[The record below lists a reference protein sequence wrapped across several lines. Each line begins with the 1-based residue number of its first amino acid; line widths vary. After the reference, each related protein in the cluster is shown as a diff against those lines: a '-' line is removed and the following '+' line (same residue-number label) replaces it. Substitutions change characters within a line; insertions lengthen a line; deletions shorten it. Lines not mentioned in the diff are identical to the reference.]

1 MVSEKGRVVWST
13 EALVDLEAIYDFL
26 AEHYYNT
33 SRALMPGAR
42 ITLPGHTLIT
52 RYQYNS
58 LNQLIWQQTPDAG
71 ELQFWYND
79 KGQLRLSQNAQQRA
93 DTLYSYTKYDEQGRI
108 VEVGELAT
116 VTDVELEDL
125 LTRADSLQWP
135 QAGRYALTDITR
147 THYDAP
153 AVALAEAG
161 FAQSYLRTRVSWV
174 EVADKNSADTI
185 ATYYSYDVHGN
196 VKSLQQNIPGL
207 DAKRTDYA
215 YDLVSGKVNYVMFQF
230 DRPDQFIHRYDYDAD
245 NRITSV
251 FTSTDGFIWDQ
262 DASYRYYEHGP
273 LARVELGEH
282 RVQGLDYYY
291 TLQGWIK
298 GVNMLYAGDP
308 GGDGITSISGKDV
321 FAYSLGYY
329 NQDYKPIN
337 NSVTLSDSRDQ
348 LWPRLNEVHGHSGL
362 YNGNISWMITDISK
376 VGEVN
381 NDRAKGMQAMVYKYD
396 QLHRITKSR
405 SITQYNSA
413 SGFASRDGSPR
424 AYDEDYSYD
433 PNGNLLTLNRK
444 DHQGSVL
451 HDFNY
456 GYYPNTNKL
465 RQVGPPE
472 DMVYNGALSSNTK
485 LYRKITLQ
493 GNAYVPQGNPVEI
506 RALEEIEMD
515 PDFEAA
521 DGTDFSAH
529 IVADS
534 GMYQYDKT
542 GNLVLDQHEG
552 VKISWTP
559 YGKVREV
566 RSKSDSLITTFRYD
580 GAGNRIEKKVTRKDS
595 LDITHITHY
604 VRDAS
609 GNVMGIYKD
618 SLMTE
623 LYVYGS
629 SRLGLY
635 KGGRFNGQQSLGE
648 KQYELSNHLGNVL
661 TVITDNIRMNASDSV
676 WASVV
681 SARDYYPFGL
691 EMEGR
696 MWTDTTSAY
705 KYGFNGKEK
714 DDKGEWGNT
723 VYDYGFR
730 VYNPSIAKFLSV
742 DPLTRSYS
750 MLTPFQFAGDSPI
763 KNIDLD
769 GLEPAGNPAD
779 WEVSQ
784 LRFYGNSNNGVG
796 YVAKATN
803 GSYSVYQEEISN
815 MGGHRYY
822 YANSDSKWELFRDDF
837 KINRGRQLAIYAAV
851 DIMQKGT
858 VAGALIMSG
867 SPVLLESGLTT
878 YGRKVA
884 SGFVNDVFTQFTSN
898 YALNGFN
905 AKQAADDI
913 DYGNALITG
922 VSGQFSFKGKS
933 DLLRKAITELAKTS
947 IDLTKDGLDTKYP
960 GGDEGNQ
967 ISYFT
972 ELVTRQLM
980 AQLPKAGNKEYERI
994 LEDIGK
1000 KVFRSIIQRAV
1011 ESVFNEKAAENEG
1024 NVKR

>member
-116 VTDVELEDL
+116 VTAIELEDL

-135 QAGRYALTDITR
+135 QAEQYALTDITR
-147 THYDAP
+147 THYDLP

-174 EVADKNSADTI
+174 EVVDKNYADTV

-196 VKSLQQNIPGL
+196 VKSLQQYIPGL
-207 DAKRTDYA
+207 DAKRTDYV
-215 YDLVSGKVNYVMFQF
+215 YDLISGKVNYVMYQF
-230 DRPDQFIHRYDYDAD
+230 DRPDQFIHRYDYDSD

-251 FTSTDGFIWDQ
+251 STSTDGFIWDE
-262 DASYRYYEHGP
+262 DASYRYYSHGP

-291 TLQGWIK
+291 TLQSWIK
-298 GVNMLYAGDP
+298 GVNMPYAGDP

-329 NQDYKPIN
+329 NQDYKPIT

-362 YNGNISWMITDISK
+362 YNGNISWMVTDLSK

-381 NDRAKGMQAMVYKYD
+381 NDRNKGLQAMVYKYD

-405 SITQYNSA
+405 SLTQYNSA
-413 SGFASRDGSPR
+413 NGFASRDGSPH

-433 PNGNLLTLNRK
+433 PNGNLLTLDRK

-451 HDFNY
+451 HDFDY

-472 DMVYNGALSSNTK
+472 DMVYSGALSSNTK

-493 GNAYVPQGNPVEI
+493 GNAYVPQDKPVEI

-515 PDFEAA
+515 PDFEAEG
-521 DGTDFSAH
+521 GTDFLAH

-534 GMYQYDKT
+534 GMYQYDKI

-580 GAGNRIEKKVTRKDS
+580 GSGNRIEKKVIRKDS
-595 LDITHITHY
+595 LDVTHITHY
-604 VRDAS
+604 ARDAS
-609 GNVMGIYKD
+609 GNIMGIYKD

-623 LYVYGS
+623 QYVYGS

-635 KGGRFNGQQSLGE
+635 RGGRYNGQQSLGE

-661 TVITDNIRMNASDSV
+661 TVITDNIGINTTDSV

-681 SARDYYPFGL
+681 RTGDYYPFGL
-691 EMEGR
+691 EMESR
-696 MWTDTTSAY
+696 VWSDTTSSY
-705 KYGFNGKEK
+705 RYGFNGKEK
-714 DDKGEWGNT
+714 DVDEEFGNNT
-723 VYDYGFR
+723 YDYGFR
-730 VYNPSIAKFLSV
+730 IYNASISRFLSV
-742 DPLTRSYS
+742 DPLTFSFPWW
-750 MLTPFQFAGDSPI
+750 TPYQFAGNTPI
-763 KNIDLD
+763 WASDLD
-769 GLEPAGNPAD
+769 GLETWYTNDGST
-779 WEVSQ
+779 SQ
-784 LRFYGNSNNGVG
+784 FLGP
-796 YVAKATN
+796 
-803 GSYSVYQEEISN
+803 
-815 MGGHRYY
+815 
-822 YANSDSKWELFRDDF
+822 L
-837 KINRGRQLAIYAAV
+837 
-851 DIMQKGT
+851 
-858 VAGALIMSG
+858 
-867 SPVLLESGLTT
+867 
-878 YGRKVA
+878 A
-884 SGFVNDVFTQFTSN
+884 SGFVTKMELSLQKPNAASSSASGIGGVQPVLKVQNSKFVRTEIELNSTFRKFLPSILKHEGGFVDDPDDPGGATNKGITFGTFESN
-898 YALNGFN
+898 ASLLDLEPTLDNLKGLTDEQAGLIYEKRYWNKIKGSDIKDEQVAHQYVDFFINAGNNAVAVMQEVLGEMGENVPVDGKMGERTLESINSVDPEELFNAFKDKRIEYYENLADKKPTLKKFLNGWRKR
-905 AKQAADDI
+905 AE
-913 DYGNALITG
+913 
-922 VSGQFSFKGKS
+922 SF
-933 DLLRKAITELAKTS
+933 EY
-947 IDLTKDGLDTKYP
+947 TK
-960 GGDEGNQ
+960 
-967 ISYFT
+967 
-972 ELVTRQLM
+972 
-980 AQLPKAGNKEYERI
+980 
-994 LEDIGK
+994 
-1000 KVFRSIIQRAV
+1000 
-1011 ESVFNEKAAENEG
+1011 
-1024 NVKR
+1024 